1 MLLFDIHTHN
11 LQADHET
18 AILDCGTAYT
28 TGRRISMGIHPWHI
42 NGEWEKV
49 FDSIKQYCTHANVAA
64 IGECGIDKLHSPA
77 SIEVQKE
84 LFRAHAILAEKVK
97 KPLIIHC
104 VKGIEE
110 ILSVRKEIKP
120 VQAWIIHSFRGKKE
134 EAKQL
139 TNAGF
144 YLSLGEKF
152 NSMSAASIPAGRLLV
167 ETDDSN
173 KGISDIYYAVSTARN
188 CTVEELQ
195 ATITDNIKNIGCLL

>member
-11 LQADHET
+11 LQADYET
-18 AILDCGTAYT
+18 AILDCGTVYT
-28 TGRRISMGIHPWHI
+28 AGRRISMGIHPWHI
-42 NGEWEKV
+42 TTGWEKV
-49 FDSIKQYCTHANVAA
+49 FDSIKQYCTQENVAA

-77 SIEVQKE
+77 SLEVQKE
-84 LFRAHAILAEKVK
+84 LFRAHAILAEEVK

-152 NSMSAASIPAGRLLV
+152 NAMSAAAIPAGRLLV

-173 KGISDIYYAVSTARN
+173 KGITDIYCAVSTARN

-195 ATITDNIKNIGCLL
+195 AIITGNIKDIGCLL